1 MHSIS
6 KTLRTVSRL
15 ALGSLL
21 LTAGIGHLGK
31 KRQEFQA
38 QVPDWVPLSKDTV
51 VLASGGVEVALGTA
65 LLALPQ
71 QKVVVGRLA
80 ALFFTLIFPGNI
92 SQFATKTSAFG
103 LDTDRKRTI
112 RLLFQ
117 PILVLWA
124 VWSTRSICTQ

>member
-51 VLASGGVEVALGTA
+51 VLASGGVEVALGPVRHQDLCLWARHGPQAHHPPSFPADSRALGCVVHTLHSHTVNPSRTFRKHQPHPL
-65 LLALPQ
+65 LLA
-71 QKVVVGRLA
+71 
-80 ALFFTLIFPGNI
+80 
-92 SQFATKTSAFG
+92 S
-103 LDTDRKRTI
+103 
-112 RLLFQ
+112 
-117 PILVLWA
+117 
-124 VWSTRSICTQ
+124 